1 MRTRRAVYVYVY
13 KVYNKLRRTLY
24 IIITWPAAAAPPERS
39 FLEKR
44 VYRRITI
51 IGI

>member
-1 MRTRRAVYVYVY
+1 MRTRRAVFVYVY

-24 IIITWPAAAAPPERS
+24 IIITWPAAAKTADRS

-44 VYRRITI
+44 LYRHITI
-51 IGI
+51 I